1 MPITRFAPSPTGR
14 LHLGHVYSA
23 WYARERAEGRAF
35 LLRIEDIDRERS
47 RSEYVEGIYE
57 DLRWLGLDWDGEVWF
72 QSERESAYQDAL
84 VRLKEAGVVYP
95 CFCTRKEI
103 QEEIARMGN
112 APHGPDG
119 ALYPGTCRSLG
130 LKEALDRANSGEPH
144 VWRLDLGAALARTGP
159 VSFLE
164 KGVRVLGQPE
174 LFGDVV
180 LARRDAGSAYHLCVV
195 VDDAA
200 QGVEL
205 VTRGE
210 DLREATG
217 VHRVLQE
224 LLGLPE
230 PAYDHH
236 GLVVD
241 EEGKRLAK
249 RADSVSIR
257 VLRERG
263 MSAREVLEWAVS
275 RVAESPPLL
284 PGEGAGG

>member
-1 MPITRFAPSPTGR
+1 MPTTRFAPSPTGR
-14 LHLGHVYSA
+14 LHLGHAYSA
-23 WYARERAEGRAF
+23 WYARGYAAGGRF

-47 RSEYVEGIYE
+47 REEYVEGIFE
-57 DLRWLGLDWDGEVWF
+57 DLRWLGLDWEGEVWF
-72 QSERESAYQDAL
+72 QSERGEAYAAAL
-84 VRLKEAGVVYP
+84 RQLRELEVVYP
-95 CFCTRKEI
+95 CFCTRREI
-103 QEEIARMGN
+103 QEEVARMGN

-119 ALYPGTCRSLG
+119 ALYPGTCRGLG
-130 LKEALDRANSGEPH
+130 FSERSERVEAGEAH
-144 VWRLDLGAALARTGP
+144 VWRLDLGLALRGVGALNF
-159 VSFLE
+159 VE
-164 KGVRVLGQPE
+164 KGGRVRCRPE
-174 LFGDVV
+174 LFGDVI

-241 EEGKRLAK
+241 ADGKRLAK
-249 RADSVSIR
+249 RSDSLSIR
-257 VLRERG
+257 ALRERG
-263 MSAREVLEWAVS
+263 MSAWEVLAFS
-275 RVAESPPLL
+275 KRNLAPPLL
-284 PGEGAGG
+284 PGEEARG

>member
-1 MPITRFAPSPTGR
+1 M
-14 LHLGHVYSA
+14 
-23 WYARERAEGRAF
+23 RAEGGRF
-35 LLRIEDIDRERS
+35 LLRIEDIDRERN
-47 RSEYVEGIYE
+47 RAEYVEGIFE
-57 DLRWLGLDWDGEVWF
+57 DLRWLGLDWEGEVWF
-72 QSERESAYQDAL
+72 QSEREEAYAAAL
-84 VRLKEAGVVYP
+84 EQLRELDVLYP

-103 QEEIARMGN
+103 QEEVARMGN

-130 LKEALDRANSGEPH
+130 LKEASDRANSGEPH
-144 VWRLDLGAALARTGP
+144 VWRLNLAATMARTGP
-159 VSFLE
+159 VSYVE
-164 KGVRVLGQPE
+164 KGVRTDSHPE
-174 LFGDVV
+174 RFGDVV
-180 LARRDAGSAYHLCVV
+180 LARRDLGSAYHLCVV

-217 VHRVLQE
+217 VHRVLQL

-241 EEGKRLAK
+241 EDGKRLAK

-257 VLRERG
+257 TLRERG
-263 MSAREVLEWAVS
+263 MSAAEVLEWA
-275 RVAESPPLL
+275 RACVAESPTLL
-284 PGEGAGG
+284 PGEGVGG